1 MNLKITSLAVLMGL
15 SVLAAN
21 AQTDQKPDDNRFTKV
36 VLSQRIEEPM
46 QFQVLKDGRV
56 LYAERKGK
64 LKVYD
69 PVSGN
74 TTVIG
79 QFNVSTKYVSK
90 KGEVTEGED
99 GLQGV
104 ILDPDYD
111 KNHWVYI
118 YYAPAGT
125 ESKNTLVRYTWLGKQ
140 LIESSRKVIMDVAVQ
155 REECCHVGGG
165 MLFDKKKNLY
175 LSTGDNTF
183 SRASDGFT
191 PLDERPGESPR
202 DVQKSSSNTNDL
214 RGKILRIHPEADGSY
229 TIPEG
234 NLFPKGT
241 AKTRPEIYTMGNRN
255 PWRLTIDSK
264 TGWLYW
270 GEVGPDGGKD
280 DFEKRGPQSHDEF
293 NQAKKPGNYGWPY
306 FVGNNKAYRK
316 YNFETKES
324 GDFFDPLKPVN
335 QSPNNT
341 GLTELPPATP
351 AFIWYPK
358 GASAE
363 FPLLG
368 SGGNSA
374 VGGPIYH
381 RNDFTDPKRP
391 FPAYYEGKW
400 FITDW
405 VRGWINVVT
414 IDDEGNY
421 KSMERFLP
429 DLRLRGPIDMK
440 FGPQGDLY
448 VLEYGNGYFK
458 DNPEA
463 ELVRIEYNG
472 NNRKPQV
479 QVAASKIAGAVP
491 LTVGLSSAGTRDFDE
506 GDALTYEWKIT
517 KQGAPFKTLKEANPS
532 VNFTIAGVYKATLT
546 VTDSKGAR
554 NSKSIEIKA
563 GNEPPVVNLSI
574 TGGNSRYFFP
584 GQKIA
589 YSVTVNDKEDGSLT
603 NKKILPSQVSVS
615 ANYLAQGYDLT
626 TVVQNQLNVDAATQ
640 SSSAIALISRSDCK
654 SCHAVNE
661 KILGPS
667 FKEVSKKYKTDP
679 SSSDQLVRK
688 IINGGSGVWGD
699 AMMPA
704 HPTLAESDA
713 RAIVKYILS
722 LSNPP
727 RKAQTLPVK
736 GNYTA
741 KIPEGEL
748 PDGNFIIRAAY
759 KDKGAKNAPFQL
771 SESILV
777 LTPPVIPVSKATGS
791 KEVTF
796 GGGRSTA
803 MIRTAGSWLKIDS
816 VDLTDV
822 KTVNVIAQTGNRTA
836 ADAAN
841 STTGN
846 IEVFADAAH
855 EKSLGKFSGN
865 YAGQK
870 AFKIQLP
877 EKVGVTDLY
886 FVFSGAPLRVT
897 EFRLNE

>member
-21 AQTDQKPDDNRFTKV
+21 AQTDQRPDDNRFTKV

-341 GLTELPPATP
+341 GLNELPPATP

-414 IDDEGNY
+414 VDDEGNY

-803 MIRTAGSWLKIDS
+803 MIRTAGSWLKVDS

-855 EKSLGKFSGN
+855 EKSLGKFSGD

-870 AFKIQLP
+870 SFKIQLP